1 MTNFTAA
8 SCVSLALLGLFP
20 SIAKAQAAG
29 PRDYL
34 NTPVNAAAIFSDFIG
49 ASSETAAES
58 DLPLP
63 NNEAIVRN
71 GSATILYSFPLDG
84 RYAGVT
90 INGGGATVKVKT
102 PFGNAETSGV
112 TDPSIAFHAN
122 IFGLPALR
130 AEQFRS
136 YIPRT
141 FLSFHL
147 TVNAPL
153 GSYDRNSPVNAGSN
167 RWAFTPLMNLDV
179 TPDRGTSWFDFYAGG
194 RFFTTNNSFQGNN
207 QLTQAPLGI
216 FTVHYSHNIGKK
228 MWAAIGVYYDVG
240 GQTFINGIPQH
251 DAASGFRPSV
261 AISRLVG
268 RFRFTLRYDNTA
280 STPRA
285 APRNGLIDFRIS
297 TSLP

>member
-1 MTNFTAA
+1 MTNVTAA
-8 SCVSLALLGLFP
+8 ASVSLALLLLFP

-34 NTPVNAAAIFSDFIG
+34 NTPVKAGAIFSDFIG

-63 NNEAIVRN
+63 NNEAVVRN

-130 AEQFRS
+130 ADQFRS
-136 YIPRT
+136 YIPGT

-147 TVNAPL
+147 AVNAPL
-153 GSYDRNSPVNAGSN
+153 GSYDRNSPVSAGSN
-167 RWAFTPLMNLDV
+167 RWVFTPLMNLGV
-179 TPDRGTSWFDFYAGG
+179 TPDKGASWFDFYAGG
-194 RFFTTNNSFQGNN
+194 RLFTPNSSFQGNN
-207 QLTQAPLGI
+207 QLTQAPLAT

-228 MWAAIGVYYDVG
+228 MWAAIGLYYDTG
-240 GQTFINGIPQH
+240 GETFINGIRQR
-251 DAASGFRPSV
+251 DAANGFRPSA
-261 AISRLVG
+261 AISRVVG
-268 RFRFTLRYDNTA
+268 RIRLTVRYDNTA

-297 TSLP
+297 APLF